1 MIHNCP
7 STGLTQKRQ
16 EPRLADSPRNSLVY
30 RRRCWSGRSHGCPQ
44 SSANVMVVAMSWPK
58 ERQQTLTLPQAAA
71 QGCHEGGHA
80 WKNGGHRPCL
90 HGLGVCQWH
99 AWVRHCRPV
108 TPATASDP
116 GWGPLQCLVPLPA
129 PQAARHTHDARRQD
143 GMPGPLPSRSSQGGE
158 NTQRSPR

>member
-30 RRRCWSGRSHGCPQ
+30 RRRCWSGRSQGCPR

-71 QGCHEGGHA
+71 PGCHEEDMRGRTA
-80 WKNGGHRPCL
+80 ATAL
-90 HGLGVCQWH
+90 VCT
-99 AWVRHCRPV
+99 AWVC
-108 TPATASDP
+108 AS
-116 GWGPLQCLVPLPA
+116 
-129 PQAARHTHDARRQD
+129 
-143 GMPGPLPSRSSQGGE
+143 GMPGFGTATL
-158 NTQRSPR
+158 